1 MTSSPISIDRE
12 FNSLSNGVGFGCLGA
27 TYAIFDSAYA
37 PGPGILDPALGPPTQ
52 NSISP
57 KVLSSLGESPTIF
70 IFVIRPRI
78 LE

>member
-12 FNSLSNGVGFGCLGA
+12 FNFLSNGVGFGCVGS
-27 TYAIFDSAYA
+27 TYATFDSAYA
-37 PGPGILDPALGPPTQ
+37 PGPGIFDPALGPPTQ
-52 NSISP
+52 NSIPP
-57 KVLSSLGESPTIF
+57 KVLLSLGESPTMF

>member
-12 FNSLSNGVGFGCLGA
+12 FNFLSNDVGFGCVGA

-37 PGPGILDPALGPPTQ
+37 LGPRIFDAVLRPPTE
-52 NSISP
+52 NSIPP

-70 IFVIRPRI
+70 
-78 LE
+78 